1 MDRANCWLAA
11 GSIEPVF
18 RGRNPQKRYQG
29 RVDLVGAFLLDPM
42 PGAVDDELLL
52 EVGQN
57 PFHVGDALGAD
68 PARVR

>member
-1 MDRANCWLAA
+1 LSPFFAA
-11 GSIEPVF
+11 AI
-18 RGRNPQKRYQG
+18 PQKSNQG

-57 PFHVGDALGAD
+57 SFHVGDALGAD
-68 PARVR
+68 QASDDGIVSRQE

>member
-1 MDRANCWLAA
+1 MNPFFAA
-11 GSIEPVF
+11 AI
-18 RGRNPQKRYQG
+18 PQKRYQG

-68 PARVR
+68 QAVMSAATRATVSPT